1 MSLTNKGF
9 AMLCAAALALTAA
22 SDPAD
27 ARPRPKK
34 GKKFVANKGL
44 GLGIMLGAPT
54 GFSGKYYYASDKA
67 FDFGVGAIGYYRG
80 RDGLHLHFDHLWH
93 PVSLA
98 SSPAFEMPLYL
109 GIGARFWD
117 FDDRDFGNGSAIG
130 LRGPIGIAFDL
141 NNSPLDIFFEL
152 ALVLDFYADYCD
164 NCDDIDVDVNGA
176 IGLRYYID

>member
-1 MSLTNKGF
+1 VPPSDCKEHCTKCCFGSCQTLKNFKCDFDCFAELKGGCDVQCS
-9 AMLCAAALALTAA
+9 APEGALFCN
-22 SDPAD
+22 DQY
-27 ARPRPKK
+27 
-34 GKKFVANKGL
+34 F
-44 GLGIMLGAPT
+44 
-54 GFSGKYYYASDKA
+54 YASDKA

-93 PVSLA
+93 PVSIA

-117 FDDRDFGNGSAIG
+117 FDDNDFGNGSAIG

-141 NNSPLDIFFEL
+141 NNTPLDIFFEL

-164 NCDDIDVDVNGA
+164 HCDDIDVDVNGA
-176 IGLRYYID
+176 IGLRYYLD